1 MWSLGI
7 NSSILM
13 LWLLAI
19 NMAHD
24 SLHRLH
30 GRWFRIS
37 VEQFDTVH
45 NGSMATY
52 KIVILLLN
60 LVPYLSLRMVA

>member
-1 MWSLGI
+1 LWSLGI
-7 NSSILM
+7 NYGILM
-13 LWLLAI
+13 LWFLAFI
-19 NMAHD
+19 MAHD

-37 VEQFDTVH
+37 VKQFDTVH
-45 NGSMATY
+45 YGSMATY
-52 KIVILLLN
+52 RIVILLLN